1 MAAATVDARV
11 TVTQHGFHVKQPLQQ
26 PSVGGAAEAPRPD
39 AERELGAGAPP
50 LPAQRREEGCA
61 RGLLSFTAIP
71 PVTVQ
76 PCAPPPGSG
85 CLQPAEHAHLT
96 PGVKRLMKSVVRG
109 LKALQEPEAASEGL
123 GGTYFFSNE
132 AGQKIAIM
140 KPCDEEPLAPNNPK
154 GFVGRQ
160 LGEPGLKPTV
170 RVGEAASREVRGRV
184 CCCWGRA
191 AGAGSAL
198 LAAAACCLQAGLQ
211 RPTRAPPSILART
224 PPGCCRCKHALLAF
238 WRGRRLAAPDPLTPP
253 SPSSRW
259 LHTCWTTTALPA
271 CPTP

>member
-11 TVTQHGFHVKQPLQQ
+11 TVTQHGFHVKQPLQSPMQ
-26 PSVGGAAEAPRPD
+26 AGATEAPRPD
-39 AERELGAGAPP
+39 AAREHGAGAPP
-50 LPAQRREEGCA
+50 LPAQRREEGGA

-71 PVTVQ
+71 PVVQ
-76 PCAPPPGSG
+76 QQSAALPGSG

-109 LKALQEPEAASEGL
+109 LKAFQEPEAATEGL

-170 RVGEAASREVRGRV
+170 RVGEAASREVRG
-184 CCCWGRA
+184 A
-191 AGAGSAL
+191 AG
-198 LAAAACCLQAGLQ
+198 
-211 RPTRAPPSILART
+211 R
-224 PPGCCRCKHALLAF
+224 
-238 WRGRRLAAPDPLTPP
+238 
-253 SPSSRW
+253 
-259 LHTCWTTTALPA
+259 
-271 CPTP
+271 

>member
-11 TVTQHGFHVKQPLQQ
+11 TVTQHGFHVKQPLQ
-26 PSVGGAAEAPRPD
+26 PSSVTGAAEAPRPD
-39 AERELGAGAPP
+39 AQRERGASAPP
-50 LPAQRREEGCA
+50 LPAQRREDSA
-61 RGLLSFTAIP
+61 RGLLSFAAVP
-71 PVTVQ
+71 AVAVQ

-109 LKALQEPEAASEGL
+109 LKAFQEPEAASEGL

-170 RVGEAASREVRGRV
+170 RVGEAASREVRE
-184 CCCWGRA
+184 WW
-191 AGAGSAL
+191 
-198 LAAAACCLQAGLQ
+198 
-211 RPTRAPPSILART
+211 
-224 PPGCCRCKHALLAF
+224 
-238 WRGRRLAAPDPLTPP
+238 WR
-253 SPSSRW
+253 W
-259 LHTCWTTTALPA
+259 
-271 CPTP
+271 

>member
-11 TVTQHGFHVKQPLQQ
+11 TVTQHGFHVKQPLQSPMQ
-26 PSVGGAAEAPRPD
+26 AGAAEAPRAD
-39 AERELGAGAPP
+39 AVREHGAGAPP
-50 LPAQRREEGCA
+50 LPAQRREEGGA

-71 PVTVQ
+71 PVVQ
-76 PCAPPPGSG
+76 QQSAALPGSG

-109 LKALQEPEAASEGL
+109 LKAFQEPEAATEGL

-170 RVGEAASREVRGRV
+170 RVGEAASREVRG
-184 CCCWGRA
+184 A
-191 AGAGSAL
+191 AG
-198 LAAAACCLQAGLQ
+198 
-211 RPTRAPPSILART
+211 R
-224 PPGCCRCKHALLAF
+224 
-238 WRGRRLAAPDPLTPP
+238 
-253 SPSSRW
+253 
-259 LHTCWTTTALPA
+259 
-271 CPTP
+271 